1 MVGVAGDVGTL
12 ILITVALGPAPVPTP
27 STVIRSNCATSEKL
41 TDPDAVSVCILI
53 SKPLRNSATVAV
65 PTPPKKV
72 TPTFAATDT
81 AVNRAGMEEI
91 VSLKFT
97 IVMADLFA
105 FLVGAAFFL
114 GAGFPFLA
122 LAMVDRLR

>member
-1 MVGVAGDVGTL
+1 MGTL
-12 ILITVALGPAPVPTP
+12 ILITVALAPAPVQTP

-53 SKPLRNSATVAV
+53 SKPLRNNATVAV

-72 TPTFAATDT
+72 MPTLATNEVAAG
-81 AVNRAGMEEI
+81 RAGMEEI
-91 VSLKFT
+91 VLLKFT
-97 IVMADLFA
+97 MEMADLFA
-105 FLVGAAFFL
+105 FLRGAAFFL

-122 LAMVDRLR
+122 LAMIDRLR

>member
-1 MVGVAGDVGTL
+1 
-12 ILITVALGPAPVPTP
+12 
-27 STVIRSNCATSEKL
+27 
-41 TDPDAVSVCILI
+41 
-53 SKPLRNSATVAV
+53 
-65 PTPPKKV
+65 V